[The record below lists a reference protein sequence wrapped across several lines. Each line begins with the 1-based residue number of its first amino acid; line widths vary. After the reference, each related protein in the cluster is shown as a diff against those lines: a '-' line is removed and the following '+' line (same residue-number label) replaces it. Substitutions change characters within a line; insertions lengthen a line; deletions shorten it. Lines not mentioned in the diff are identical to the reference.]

1 MQRRV
6 LPENP
11 RLEAL
16 LHDRDHIRIR
26 ISLLLDGRPPD
37 KAKIEELYRQLGDL
51 ERRIAA
57 TPPPS

>member
-16 LHDRDHIRIR
+16 LDELDHIRIR
-26 ISLLLDGRPPD
+26 LSLLLEGQPPD
-37 KAKIEELYRQLGDL
+37 EVEIAELHRQLHDL

-57 TPPPS
+57 KE

>member
-6 LPENP
+6 APQNP

-16 LHDRDHIRIR
+16 LDEMDHIRIR
-26 ISLLLDGRPPD
+26 LSLLMDDQPSD
-37 KAKIEELYRQLGDL
+37 EAEIAELRRQLHDL

-57 TPPPS
+57 KD